1 MARQSITDKEQQ
13 LRDKIE
19 QHKQQLVL
27 LQKKQ
32 KLELG
37 ALAYKHGL
45 HVFDTKVL
53 DAAFLKLAQE
63 LRHESA
69 ASN

>member
-1 MARQSITDKEQQ
+1 MPKALSSQEQA
-13 LRDKIE
+13 LLDKIE
-19 QHKQQLVL
+19 YHKQKLAT

-45 HVFDTKVL
+45 HAFDNKKL
-53 DAAFLKLAQE
+53 DDAFLKLAQE
-63 LRHESA
+63 LNHGA
-69 ASN
+69 ASSN